1 MDYIA
6 CQAPL
11 SMGFPRKNT
20 GGGCHFL
27 FQGIFLT
34 QRSNPI
40 SCVTCIGREISFASE
55 PPGKPQSIKRL
66 TLNQTS
72 QFIIYLS
79 CFCFTVSMWLEV
91 FLYAVVILITFV
103 LPRKVSLNS
112 LGFVLCLSLEKGNW
126 TNSLNREISLWGYG
140 NAINWPGFSLSPLD
154 NILSQKIT
162 IHNVSLSEDD
172 TSVMFWNHHYWFL
185 FWKINI

>member
-1 MDYIA
+1 MTVQNISNFVTTDCTLWTIIFIQCYFKILVKVHSELYSSPA
-6 CQAPL
+6 LGSLTFLCKCCRQPSPECCTFLDWNPVPIPFSLL
-11 SMGFPRKNT
+11 S
-20 GGGCHFL
+20 L
-27 FQGIFLT
+27 
-34 QRSNPI
+34 
-40 SCVTCIGREISFASE
+40 
-55 PPGKPQSIKRL
+55 
-66 TLNQTS
+66 
-72 QFIIYLS
+72 
-79 CFCFTVSMWLEV
+79 

-162 IHNVSLSEDD
+162 IHNVGLSEDD

>member
-1 MDYIA
+1 MRVQLCLTLWLHGLYSLPGSSVHGI
-6 CQAPL
+6 
-11 SMGFPRKNT
+11 PRKNT

-40 SCVTCIGREISFASE
+40 SCVTCSGREISFATE

-72 QFIIYLS
+72 QFITYLS
-79 CFCFTVSMWLEV
+79 CFCFTLSMWLEV

-126 TNSLNREISLWGYG
+126 TNSLNRET
-140 NAINWPGFSLSPLD
+140 FSLR
-154 NILSQKIT
+154 I
-162 IHNVSLSEDD
+162 
-172 TSVMFWNHHYWFL
+172 
-185 FWKINI
+185 WKCH